1 MALAGAV
8 SSNWLVISQMLGQ
21 AGQFSQPGVGRAL
34 PQRCLG
40 ALLGCQLQGTPGAY
54 LEELVVLLSVFLM
67 HVNAVDPPGAKRV
80 LELDQY
86 RGDEGRAL
94 FRENFGHNA
103 DYSLGEALWACSNL
117 FSDVRVRLS
126 HKRIMLFTNE
136 DDPHAN
142 DSAKAKLART
152 RAGDLRDTGHY
163 FLF

>member
-1 MALAGAV
+1 
-8 SSNWLVISQMLGQ
+8 
-21 AGQFSQPGVGRAL
+21 
-34 PQRCLG
+34 
-40 ALLGCQLQGTPGAY
+40 
-54 LEELVVLLSVFLM
+54 
-67 HVNAVDPPGAKRV
+67 GAKRV

-86 RGDEGRAL
+86 RGDEGQVL
-94 FRENFGHNA
+94 FRETFGHNA

-152 RAGDLRDTGHY
+152 RAGDLRDTG
-163 FLF
+163 

>member
-1 MALAGAV
+1 
-8 SSNWLVISQMLGQ
+8 MLGQ

-67 HVNAVDPPGAKRV
+67 HVNAVAPPGAKRV

-163 FLF
+163 FLFSFQAE